1 MSIIKNF
8 FAFLVFFCIYS
19 AITDGLF
26 DLGNKWFRWNVNG
39 ETKLNFLFFFSLFL
53 SLLTVYRPFRRNFL
67 QRFIV
72 IGNAKQAII
81 YGLLTGFLLQVFVE
95 TTRYIPLLFDRDVVD
110 IGSGQFSAED
120 NKIAPMA
127 AFLLV
132 SLIGPFNEE
141 FIFRYLLFELIVISV
156 RRFITN
162 SEFSIHSRLSGK
174 YKYTLWTLIILISVA
189 FALMHGPNITN
200 FHFYF
205 IPGLAFTYLYVRY
218 GFLASYLAHV
228 AFNVVG
234 PYVQPFILPYFQP
247 FY

>member
-1 MSIIKNF
+1 MIKNF
-8 FAFLVFFCIYS
+8 FAFLVLFCIYS
-19 AITDGLF
+19 TITDGLF
-26 DLGNKWFRWNVNG
+26 DLGNKWFGWNVNR
-39 ETKLNFLFFFSLFL
+39 ETELNFLFFFSLFL

-95 TTRYIPLLFDRDVVD
+95 TTRYIPLLFDRDVVN

-162 SEFSIHSRLSGK
+162 SEFSIHSRLSSAGAQGASN
-174 YKYTLWTLIILISVA
+174 L
-189 FALMHGPNITN
+189 F
-200 FHFYF
+200 
-205 IPGLAFTYLYVRY
+205 
-218 GFLASYLAHV
+218 FLH
-228 AFNVVG
+228 
-234 PYVQPFILPYFQP
+234 PFSFQP
-247 FY
+247 RYPVKILSVTYINWGTASISKSKLKK